1 MIRVRSWLRIRLTFV
16 FWASR
21 SSACKGTC
29 ACLRPTAPKCGPTC
43 LRLEGNVAG
52 VKADVTRVEMRMD
65 AFAER
70 VDDRFEQ
77 TVELIKSHFRT
88 VDQKVDRTRDELS
101 EKIDGVRDDLSEK
114 IDRVRNEM
122 NEKIDRIESKID
134 QLRR

>member
-1 MIRVRSWLRIRLTFV
+1 
-16 FWASR
+16 
-21 SSACKGTC
+21 
-29 ACLRPTAPKCGPTC
+29 
-43 LRLEGNVAG
+43 
-52 VKADVTRVEMRMD
+52 MD